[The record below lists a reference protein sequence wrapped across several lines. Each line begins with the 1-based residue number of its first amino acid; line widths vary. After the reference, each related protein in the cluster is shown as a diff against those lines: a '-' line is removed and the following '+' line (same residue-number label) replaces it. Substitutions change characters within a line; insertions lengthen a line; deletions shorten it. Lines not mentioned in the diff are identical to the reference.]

1 MKAEEFTS
9 DRAGKIVKTLRDY
22 LAFVPNPLPPT
33 ITYSPE
39 LIRLLADAA
48 GALGELA
55 GLGRMLVDPHVL
67 VNPALHQEAVLSS
80 RIEGTQAEIEDLFMF
95 EADPDE
101 RPEKADVREVYNYV
115 VALEYGLK
123 RLDSLPVSL
132 RLIREIHERLMDGVR
147 GGQTTPGQFRT
158 TQNWIGRPGDLLN
171 AATFVPAPMEELP
184 HVLGEWEKYIH
195 TDDEAHPLARLAFIH
210 YQFEAIHPFVDGNGR
225 VGRLLLILL
234 LCHWGLLPQ
243 PLLYLSAFFERHRD
257 DYYRCLLRVSQ
268 RGEWEEWLQFFLTGV
283 REQAQASLK
292 TAKVLLDLQ
301 PQYRSRLRGER
312 ITKITLELSDY
323 LFARPVVTAP
333 IVRDHWKVSHHTAQ
347 EALGDLRKAGI
358 LHEITGQRR
367 NRTWIA
373 REIIQILMGRLPQ
386 QAEPAGTP
394 EGKGT
399 VSRK

>member
-1 MKAEEFTS
+1 MNAEEFTS
-9 DRAGKIVKTLRDY
+9 DRAGRLVKTPRGY
-22 LAFVPNPLPPT
+22 SAFVPHPLPPAV
-33 ITYSPE
+33 TYSPE

-55 GLGRMLVDPHVL
+55 GLGRMLVNPYAL
-67 VNPALHQEAVLSS
+67 VNPAIHQEAVLSS
-80 RIEGTQAEIEDLFMF
+80 RIEGTQAEIEDLFIF
-95 EADPDE
+95 EADPEE

-123 RLDSLPVSL
+123 RVDSLPISL
-132 RLIREIHERLMDGVR
+132 RFVREIHERLMDGVR
-147 GGQTTPGQFRT
+147 GGQSIPGQFRT

-171 AATFVPAPMEELP
+171 AASFVPAPMEELLL
-184 HVLGEWEKYIH
+184 VLGEWEKYIH
-195 TDDEAHPLARLAFIH
+195 ADDEAHPLARLAFIH

-243 PLLYLSAFFERHRD
+243 PLLYLSAFFERHRGE
-257 DYYRCLLRVSQ
+257 YYRRLLGVSQ

-283 REQAQASLK
+283 REQARASLK

-301 PQYRSRLRGER
+301 SQYRSLLRGEH
-312 ITKITLELSDY
+312 ITKITLDLSDY
-323 LFARPVVTAP
+323 LFVRPVVTAP
-333 IVRDHWKVSHHTAQ
+333 LVRDNWKVSHHTAQ
-347 EALGDLRKAGI
+347 EALGDLQKAGI

-373 REIIQILMGRLPQ
+373 REIIQILTGRLPQ
-386 QAEPAGTP
+386 QAEPEGMP
-394 EGKGT
+394 EGEGT
-399 VSRK
+399 VSRE